1 MKFLR
6 VNRLAGCVFTVIAV
20 LFAVGTWAQSSI
32 NVRFSVDVGWSTF
45 SDDSQFLDVVGTL
58 GPPEVR
64 QWSVSETLSTPH
76 LGVNVHLGDNW
87 VFGAKYQTAKQS
99 TLEIRRNTT
108 PLIDRINST
117 TGWSSV
123 FVERQLVSNSRY
135 AWHATA
141 GATRAVTKLSA
152 RIDGVS
158 RSNRMIEV
166 DPMIGTGY
174 TVKWK
179 NWSMRLTAK
188 RRFADDNATEYL
200 ALTFRFGS

>member
-1 MKFLR
+1 MKFPQIS
-6 VNRLAGCVFTVIAV
+6 RLAGYVLTVSAM
-20 LFAVGTWAQSSI
+20 LFAVGTWAQASN

-64 QWSVSETLSTPH
+64 QWSVSETVSTPH
-76 LGVNVHLGDNW
+76 LGVNVHLGENW
-87 VFGAKYQTAKQS
+87 VIGTNYQTRKQS

-108 PLIDRINST
+108 PLVDRINST

-123 FVERQLVSNSRY
+123 FVERQLISNTRY

-152 RIDGVS
+152 RMDGVS
-158 RSNRMIEV
+158 SSSRIIDV
-166 DPMIGTGY
+166 DPIIGTGY

-179 NWSMRLTAK
+179 NWSMRLTAM
-188 RRFADDNATEYL
+188 RRFADDNATEFL

>member
-1 MKFLR
+1 MRFLQ
-6 VNRLAGCVFTVIAV
+6 VSRLAGSVLTASVV
-20 LFAVGTWAQSSI
+20 LFSVGTWAQSS
-32 NVRFSVDVGWSTF
+32 NSVRFSVDVGWSTF

-64 QWSVSETLSTPH
+64 QWYVREKSGTPH
-76 LGVNVHLGDNW
+76 LGVNVHLGENW
-87 VFGAKYQTAKQS
+87 VIGTKYQTRKQS

-123 FVERQLVSNSRY
+123 FVERQLISNSRY
-135 AWHATA
+135 AWHASA

-152 RIDGVS
+152 RMDGVS
-158 RSNRMIEV
+158 SSSRIIEV
-166 DPMIGTGY
+166 DPIIGTGY
-174 TVKWK
+174 TVQWK
-179 NWSMRLTAK
+179 NWSMRLTAM
-188 RRFADDNATEYL
+188 RRFADDNATEFL